1 MIAKPKLAFG
11 ESSHAQ
17 RINKVV
23 NGVLLSKV
31 PGWWDKTHPE
41 PPFHQKQPPVPT
53 HPPNTEHKKEATH
66 PVLTTRF

>member
-1 MIAKPKLAFG
+1 M
-11 ESSHAQ
+11 
-17 RINKVV
+17 